1 MKPCVSVALLS
12 SLAIGARALSLAA
25 PHAAAGCSRTPVLSM
40 GLFPSEEGAATVEPR
55 NVRLA
60 RLLGALVGASEADAA
75 SLLDSHTELLLE
87 PFSAGSHVSGSVFRD
102 GMTLDDKLAEY
113 ERSLAERISAA
124 SSEPVAS
131 ALTAM
136 RDHTIAAAARLR
148 GGEAAEELVVPRQD
162 FVQAL
167 QLLDMGV
174 YNNNF
179 VSEQNSPGARGKG
192 VQVDRET
199 PLRHLAEAKAALD
212 EILAFS
218 AAVSGGTLR
227 PSWRGRRTGTDGS
240 RNGYPDRRWWHMLD
254 DERWRAVAEQAG
266 TGAGGAAADGDGDA
280 AMDRVDGE
288 QGARAAGDAEVAEVR
303 PAPPPVRRGVQ
314 RSALAD
320 ALEAED
326 DERQEEPVFKLYRY
340 ETGIW

>member
-1 MKPCVSVALLS
+1 MKPRVSVALLS

-148 GGEAAEELVVPRQD
+148 GGAVSRACAVRTATAAAAAMVRLPASAADPATETRALLAEARRQLDPCQAQIADGSWDAVRTVVKTAPLASVPKLVMRYIAEQGEAAEELVVPRQD

-218 AAVSGGTLR
+218 AAGGV
-227 PSWRGRRTGTDGS
+227 P
-240 RNGYPDRRWWHMLD
+240 
-254 DERWRAVAEQAG
+254 
-266 TGAGGAAADGDGDA
+266 
-280 AMDRVDGE
+280 
-288 QGARAAGDAEVAEVR
+288 
-303 PAPPPVRRGVQ
+303 
-314 RSALAD
+314 
-320 ALEAED
+320 
-326 DERQEEPVFKLYRY
+326 
-340 ETGIW
+340 

>member
-1 MKPCVSVALLS
+1 MQLMKPRVSVALLS

-148 GGEAAEELVVPRQD
+148 GGAVSRACAVRTATAAAAAMVRLPASAADPATETR
-162 FVQAL
+162 AL
-167 QLLDMGV
+167 
-174 YNNNF
+174 
-179 VSEQNSPGARGKG
+179 
-192 VQVDRET
+192 
-199 PLRHLAEAKAALD
+199 LAEARRQLD
-212 EILAFS
+212 PCQAQIA
-218 AAVSGGTLR
+218 
-227 PSWRGRRTGTDGS
+227 DGS
-240 RNGYPDRRWWHMLD
+240 WD
-254 DERWRAVAEQAG
+254 AVRTVVKTAPLASVPKLVTRYIAEQ
-266 TGAGGAAADGDGDA
+266 GAAAAEGGSSAGSA
-280 AMDRVDGE
+280 A
-288 QGARAAGDAEVAEVR
+288 
-303 PAPPPVRRGVQ
+303 P
-314 RSALAD
+314 
-320 ALEAED
+320 
-326 DERQEEPVFKLYRY
+326 
-340 ETGIW
+340 

>member
-1 MKPCVSVALLS
+1 MKPRVSVALLS

-148 GGEAAEELVVPRQD
+148 GGAVSRACAVRTATAAAAAMVRLPASAADPATETRALLAEARRQLDPCQAQIADGSWDAVRTVVKTAPLASVPKLVTRYIAEQGEAAEELVVPRQD

-218 AAVSGGTLR
+218 AAGGV
-227 PSWRGRRTGTDGS
+227 P
-240 RNGYPDRRWWHMLD
+240 
-254 DERWRAVAEQAG
+254 
-266 TGAGGAAADGDGDA
+266 
-280 AMDRVDGE
+280 
-288 QGARAAGDAEVAEVR
+288 
-303 PAPPPVRRGVQ
+303 
-314 RSALAD
+314 
-320 ALEAED
+320 
-326 DERQEEPVFKLYRY
+326 
-340 ETGIW
+340 

>member
-1 MKPCVSVALLS
+1 MLYSPRVSVAFLS
-12 SLAIGARALSLAA
+12 SLAIGTRALSLAA

-40 GLFPSEEGAATVEPR
+40 GLFPSEATAEPR

-60 RLLGALVGASEADAA
+60 RLLGALVGASEAEAS

-131 ALTAM
+131 ALAAM

-148 GGEAAEELVVPRQD
+148 GGAVSRACAVRTATAAAAVMVRLPASAADPAMETRALLAEARRQLDPCQAQIADGSWDAVRTVVKTAPLASVPKLVTRYISEQGEAAEELVVPRQD

-218 AAVSGGTLR
+218 AAGGV
-227 PSWRGRRTGTDGS
+227 P
-240 RNGYPDRRWWHMLD
+240 
-254 DERWRAVAEQAG
+254 
-266 TGAGGAAADGDGDA
+266 
-280 AMDRVDGE
+280 
-288 QGARAAGDAEVAEVR
+288 
-303 PAPPPVRRGVQ
+303 
-314 RSALAD
+314 
-320 ALEAED
+320 
-326 DERQEEPVFKLYRY
+326 
-340 ETGIW
+340 

>member
-1 MKPCVSVALLS
+1 MKPRVSVALLS

-87 PFSAGSHVSGSVFRD
+87 PFSAGSHMSGSVFRD

-148 GGEAAEELVVPRQD
+148 GGAVSRACAVRTATAAAAAMVRLPASAADPATETRALLAEARRQLDPCQAQIADGSWDAVRTVVKTAPLASVPKLVMRYIAEQGEAAEELVVPRQD

-218 AAVSGGTLR
+218 AAGGV
-227 PSWRGRRTGTDGS
+227 P
-240 RNGYPDRRWWHMLD
+240 
-254 DERWRAVAEQAG
+254 
-266 TGAGGAAADGDGDA
+266 
-280 AMDRVDGE
+280 
-288 QGARAAGDAEVAEVR
+288 
-303 PAPPPVRRGVQ
+303 
-314 RSALAD
+314 
-320 ALEAED
+320 
-326 DERQEEPVFKLYRY
+326 
-340 ETGIW
+340 